1 MLLQSHEGFLRLFPV
16 IRHNESAAF
25 EDLRANG
32 AFLVSA
38 RFDPLTAAAAAG
50 QAQLSDGGDGTV
62 HGVRVKSEVG
72 GACSILSPWAGGV
85 PIVVTNDGS
94 KVTVKPATAKPG
106 VFSFPTV
113 AGTQYAI
120 SPPAAGRRPK
130 VDDEEA
136 MTKPPPKPAP
146 SGPMFH
152 FDCTD
157 PSVPKGAKFC
167 DHTLD
172 VDSRVDDILS
182 RIEASRPDG
191 HGFFSMLETAW
202 GSNLELGIPAHNV
215 RLEALHGMGGTG
227 CWNFGNGTTRCP
239 TIFPGGGSLGASFN
253 RTNWYVSTWLSTLY
267 RFMVMTKT
275 SVHLPRSSCA

>member
-38 RFDPLTAAAAAG
+38 TFDPSTAAAG
-50 QAQLSDGGDGTV
+50 HTQLRDGGDGTV
-62 HGVRVKSEVG
+62 HGVRVKSEVK
-72 GACSILSPWAGGV
+72 L
-85 PIVVTNDGS
+85 
-94 KVTVKPATAKPG
+94 ATAKPG

-113 AGTQYAI
+113 AGAQYAI

-130 VDDEEA
+130 VDDDEA
-136 MTKPPPKPAP
+136 MAKPPPKPAP

-253 RTNWYVSTWLSTLY
+253 RTNW
-267 RFMVMTKT
+267 
-275 SVHLPRSSCA
+275 